1 MTQHA
6 FAQLIQD
13 TDRPIILLEGKR
25 KVAPADKPKLVE
37 LGSMLAQRFP
47 HARFRSGNAPGSD
60 ALFSEGVAAVDPD
73 RLEVITPYDGHREK
87 YSYTTHQ
94 RPLDELN
101 LTKDHPVI
109 YATKANHK
117 NTTLIDAYVRDGAKG
132 YRVKAAYLIR
142 DTVKVLGV
150 PEANLPP
157 VTTALFYDDPDN
169 PESGGT
175 GHTMR
180 VCREAGV
187 PWVDQSEWLE
197 WVDEE

>member
-1 MTQHA
+1 MTQDT
-6 FAQLIQD
+6 FTQLIAETD
-13 TDRPIILLEGKR
+13 TPIILLEGKR
-25 KVAPADKPKLVE
+25 KVATADKPKLVQ
-37 LGSMLAQRFP
+37 LGRTLAQSYP

-60 ALFSEGVAAVDPD
+60 ALFSEGVASVDPD
-73 RLEVITPYDGHREK
+73 RLEVITPYEGHREK

-109 YATKANHK
+109 YTTKANNK
-117 NTTLIDAYVRDGAKG
+117 NTGLIDAYVRAGAKG

-157 VTTALFYDDPDN
+157 VTAALFYDNLND

-175 GHTMR
+175 GHTIR
-180 VCREAGV
+180 VCKDAGI
-187 PWVDQSEWLE
+187 PWVDQTVWKEWL
-197 WVDEE
+197 